1 MINNI
6 AFLVTFCMGQ
16 FTDPYGYSMVSGS
29 GPTIFIDYLYGTM
42 QVKSKFEAEIK
53 YNDGRLWKVPV
64 INGYMPKISMTR
76 LPTGSLHYVLDY
88 RYQFSYKSISV
99 SEPQIV
105 PKQSMP
111 DTPSIPESDHS
122 IPLPEL
128 PSPVEMPAPLPAGML
143 RPSDVADPARVVL
156 PKYEKSDK

>member
-88 RYQFSYKSISV
+88 RYQFPYKPISV
-99 SEPQIV
+99 SRPLQ
-105 PKQSMP
+105 
-111 DTPSIPESDHS
+111 
-122 IPLPEL
+122 LPEL
-128 PSPVEMPAPLPAGML
+128 PSPVEMPAPLPSGML